1 MSNDTIHVLLKRE
14 LLSKI
19 NLEFEL
25 WCPLTESFAP
35 NPYSKKNDDAN
46 NTPIDLSSLPN
57 SVGSVVVKMCRDSR
71 HNMQKQNLGFIPQS
85 RLILPS
91 AKEYQWKRHNRNLFK
106 ELSSAMNEIYQAE
119 YAVSD
124 QVLKRRE
131 KVRASIELIVSK
143 SGEFPL
149 GTKVVVF
156 GSSAN
161 GFGYVFVFLHYT
173 LARFDYNG

>member
-1 MSNDTIHVLLKRE
+1 MK
-14 LLSKI
+14 
-19 NLEFEL
+19 LEFEL

-35 NPYSKKNDDAN
+35 NPFQEKDD
-46 NTPIDLSSLPN
+46 DLSKLSINLFTFPN
-57 SVGSVVVKMCRDSR
+57 FAANTIMACQESR
-71 HNMQKQNLGFIPQS
+71 HNLQKEVLGFIPQS
-85 RLILPS
+85 RPILPS
-91 AKEYQWKRHNRNLFK
+91 AKEYRWKKNNRNFFA
-106 ELSSAMNEIYQAE
+106 EISSAMNEIYQNE

-131 KVRASIELIVSK
+131 KVRSSVERIVSN

-161 GFGYVFVFLHYT
+161 GFGCVIAIFYFISPSHT
-173 LARFDYNG
+173 STDDY